1 MKMKDW
7 LADFATEY
15 GKKVSKKMTR
25 TASAKKAEAPKTENA
40 QLLLM
45 DHDALPGVR
54 VGNTVK
60 YNSQL
65 WKVVDTKYKDAMGSA
80 VALQRVAEIS
90 DKKVTDAPERAAKDP
105 GNVYDYEVREVS
117 EIPDF
122 QEAAERT
129 EKEIARDRAHDITTP
144 AGRTSNPE
152 PIAEENPFA
161 DIVEPAAAAPAE
173 DAPVAEEAPAV
184 EEAPAAAAPA
194 EDAPAAE
201 EAPAVEEA
209 PVAEEA
215 QVAEEVPAAEEAP
228 AAEEPA
234 GDFDD
239 LIEDKEDEEQK
250 KPIAAAKKAARKPFV
265 KKPVAK
271 KEAEKPQR
279 KASENPILK
288 KIVAGEETKAKAKF
302 TPIAKRKP
310 VAQKKASIYE
320 TNPILRKII
329 ASK

>member
-25 TASAKKAEAPKTENA
+25 TASAKQEKVEAPKTDNA

-60 YNSQL
+60 YNNQL
-65 WKVVDTKYKDAMGSA
+65 WKVVDTKYKDAVGPA

-129 EKEIARDRAHDITTP
+129 EKEIARDRAHDFTTP

-161 DIVEPAAAAPAE
+161 DIVEPAAEESAAE
-173 DAPVAEEAPAV
+173 DAAVEEPAVAEE
-184 EEAPAAAAPA
+184 
-194 EDAPAAE
+194 PAAE
-201 EAPAVEEA
+201 EAVVEE
-209 PVAEEA
+209 
-215 QVAEEVPAAEEAP
+215 PAAEEAAEEVAVEEP
-228 AAEEPA
+228 AAAEEPVAEEKEEEA
-234 GDFDD
+234 GAFDD
-239 LIEDKEDEEQK
+239 LIEDKEEEDK
-250 KPIAAAKKAARKPFV
+250 KPVAAAKEAAESTIAEKVVKKAAEKV
-265 KKPVAK
+265 AEKPVAK
-271 KEAEKPQR
+271 KVAEKKIAKKVAEKPVKPAR
-279 KASENPILK
+279 KPLQKKAIASE
-288 KIVAGEETKAKAKF
+288 
-302 TPIAKRKP
+302 KP

>member
-15 GKKVSKKMTR
+15 GKRVSKKMTR
-25 TASAKKAEAPKTENA
+25 TASAKQEKVEAPKTDNA

-60 YNSQL
+60 YNNQL
-65 WKVVDTKYKDAMGSA
+65 WKVVDTKYKDAVGPA

-129 EKEIARDRAHDITTP
+129 EKEIVRDRAHDFTTP

-161 DIVEPAAAAPAE
+161 DIAEPAAEEQAAEEAAVEEPA
-173 DAPVAEEAPAV
+173 VAEE
-184 EEAPAAAAPA
+184 
-194 EDAPAAE
+194 PAAE
-201 EAPAVEEA
+201 EAVVEE
-209 PVAEEA
+209 
-215 QVAEEVPAAEEAP
+215 PAAEEAAAEEP

-234 GDFDD
+234 AEEQVAEEKEEEAGAFDD
-239 LIEDKEDEEQK
+239 LIEDKEEEEEAK
-250 KPIAAAKKAARKPFV
+250 KPVAAAKEVVEPTIAENAAEKV
-265 KKPVAK
+265 AKKPVAK
-271 KEAEKPQR
+271 KVAEKKIVKKVAEKPVKPAR
-279 KASENPILK
+279 KPLQKKAVASE
-288 KIVAGEETKAKAKF
+288 
-302 TPIAKRKP
+302 KP